1 MTPPSAPEQRGN
13 QSFQHGVR
21 HRGLI
26 IAAPSSGAGKT
37 TLTLALLR
45 HFSRQGLNIRAA
57 KSGPDYIDPR
67 FHAAAC
73 GQECLNLDAWAMT
86 PERLAA
92 LAYPAPGQGPNQ
104 NPTKDSLLLIEGAMG
119 LFDGAPPAGQGSV
132 ADLARHL
139 NLPVILV
146 VDAGR
151 MAQSIAPL
159 VMGFARHDPQV
170 QITGLILNNVGSP
183 RHAAILRQAL
193 ARCGIPI
200 VAALPRAK
208 DLQTPSRHLGLV
220 QAQERDDL
228 ETFLDRAAD
237 HLSKGIPGDTAPDL
251 SAIPDLAAPLPKP
264 GPNRPLPPPAQRI
277 ALAQDQ
283 AFAFAYPHMIT
294 DWRQAGAEIIP
305 FSPLADD
312 PVPPADF
319 VFLPGGYPEL
329 HAPRIAAAHN
339 FLTSL
344 RHHAQSRPVYGECG
358 GYMVM
363 GETLVDAD
371 GTPHQ
376 MAGLLSLATSFES
389 RQRHLGYRQ
398 IRATQ
403 GPFIGPHN
411 AHEFHYATTL
421 YANGQPLFTAHDATD
436 TPLPDMGL
444 IQGHSAGSFAH
455 IIDRA

>member
-1 MTPPSAPEQRGN
+1 MTPPPAPERAGN
-13 QSFQHGVR
+13 QDVQHEAQ
-21 HRGLI
+21 HKGLI

-45 HFSRQGLNIRAA
+45 HFSREGLNIRAA

-73 GQECLNLDAWAMT
+73 GQDCLNLDAWAMT

-92 LAYPAPGQGPNQ
+92 LAHPTPDQ
-104 NPTKDSLLLIEGAMG
+104 NPAKDRLLLIEGAMG
-119 LFDGAPPAGQGSV
+119 LFDGAPPEGQGSV

-139 NLPVILV
+139 RLPVILV

-183 RHAAILRQAL
+183 RHAAMLRQAL
-193 ARCGIPI
+193 APCGIPI

-228 ETFLDRAAD
+228 DTFMNRAAD
-237 HLSKGIPGDTAPDL
+237 HLSRGIPGDTTPDL
-251 SAIPDLAAPLPKP
+251 STIPDLAAPLPMP
-264 GPNRPLPPPAQRI
+264 GPNRPLSPPAQRI

-283 AFAFAYPHMIT
+283 AFAFAYPHMIG

-305 FSPLADD
+305 FSPLADEA
-312 PVPPADF
+312 VPRADF

-329 HAPRIAAAHN
+329 HAPQIAAAHN

-344 RHHAQSRPVYGECG
+344 RHHAQTRPVYGECG

-363 GETLVDAD
+363 GETLVDAE
-371 GTPHQ
+371 GTPHH
-376 MAGLLSLATSFES
+376 MAGLLPLATSFET

-398 IRATQ
+398 ITATQ
-403 GPFIGPHN
+403 GPLTGPYK

-421 YANGQPLFTAHDATD
+421 YANGTPLFTARDAMGE
-436 TPLPDMGL
+436 PLPDMGL
-444 IQGHSAGSFAH
+444 IKGHSAGSFAH